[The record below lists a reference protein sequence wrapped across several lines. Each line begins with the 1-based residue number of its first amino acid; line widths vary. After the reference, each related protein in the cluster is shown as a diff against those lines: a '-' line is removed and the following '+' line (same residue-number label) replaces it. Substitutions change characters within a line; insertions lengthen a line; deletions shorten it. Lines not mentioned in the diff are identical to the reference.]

1 MPEPT
6 GNDAPKRDE
15 LVKAVRM
22 AITSWNVLGPRKVG
36 EDVSEF
42 IADWLIENRVTSPDP
57 HEWLGTDR

>member
-1 MPEPT
+1 MTQSAE
-6 GNDAPKRDE
+6 NDMAARAE